1 MRMVRTAAKALAGIA
16 FVPALLMG
24 QGSDAGNHFND
35 SWFWGI
41 HGGSMTFTAGL
52 NQDVQVTAPMFG
64 GEWLITRTHIGLR
77 LSVEQAFFDKQGA
90 IYDTSAAGS
99 VRPVNVSDW
108 RRYSA
113 EMYFFPSTDGAFRPY
128 AGVGVAL
135 NVLQKAS
142 PAGTFSSPD
151 ALDSAYAAVNELSSG
166 AAAVFTVGAQ
176 YGVGR
181 GALYVSGSAMPV
193 HTDFLFSRQGYAVVA
208 TAGIRYNFGSAIEK
222 F

>member
-24 QGSDAGNHFND
+24 QGTDAGNHFND

-41 HGGSMTFTAGL
+41 HGGAMFFTAGVD
-52 NQDVQVTAPMFG
+52 QDVQVTAPTVG
-64 GEWLITRTHIGLR
+64 AEWLITRTHIGLR
-77 LSVEQAFFDKQGA
+77 LSVEQSFFDKQGA
-90 IYDTSAAGS
+90 IFDPTVAGAA
-99 VRPVNVSDW
+99 RAVNVSDW

-113 EMYFFPSTDGAFRPY
+113 EMYFFPSTSGSFRPY
-128 AGVGVAL
+128 AGMGVAL
-135 NVLQKAS
+135 NVLQKAAPTGS
-142 PAGTFSSPD
+142 YTSSG
-151 ALDSAYAAVNELSSG
+151 AADTANMVVDNLASG

-176 YGVGR
+176 YGIGR
-181 GALYVSGSAMPV
+181 GALYVSGSAMPT
-193 HTDFLFSRQGYAVVA
+193 HTDFLFSRSSYAVVA